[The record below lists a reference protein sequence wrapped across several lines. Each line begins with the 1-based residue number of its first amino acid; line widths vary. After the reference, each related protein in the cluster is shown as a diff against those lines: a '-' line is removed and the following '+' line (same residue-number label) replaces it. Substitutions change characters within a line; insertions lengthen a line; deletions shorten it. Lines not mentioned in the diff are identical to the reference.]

1 MSDAKGS
8 NNDPSMD
15 DILASIR
22 KIISDDE
29 ARAQVGGTASPA
41 APSPDSASAPPPRR
55 DDVLLLTDL
64 VDEPKTASPS
74 PRPTLV
80 PPPPRID
87 PVSAAEMPQ
96 PSVPPVPPAPPPI
109 APAALVSAAP
119 PPVIPLEP
127 AVKQP
132 PADQTLVEPG
142 AAGLAAS
149 AFDRLSQAVQEAVP
163 QPMAHDPGPSVGPS
177 GRNLEDIVKELL
189 RPMLKEWLDRN
200 LPGMVERF
208 VEREIIRLTRR

>member
-1 MSDAKGS
+1 MSDTKGS
-8 NNDPSMD
+8 GNDPSMD

-29 ARAQVGGTASPA
+29 TRTQAGGTASSGPQASEPGAGPTSPA
-41 APSPDSASAPPPRR
+41 AKH

-64 VDEPKTASPS
+64 VDEPKGASSLP

-80 PPPPRID
+80 PSATKTDPVGTAQASQPSIAPVQPPPPPS
-87 PVSAAEMPQ
+87 PVAKPAAAAEPSGKQ
-96 PSVPPVPPAPPPI
+96 PSANQ
-109 APAALVSAAP
+109 S
-119 PPVIPLEP
+119 
-127 AVKQP
+127 
-132 PADQTLVEPG
+132 LVEPG

-163 QPMAHDPGPSVGPS
+163 QVAVSDPGPSVGPS

-189 RPMLKEWLDRN
+189 RPMLKEWLDKN
-200 LPGMVERF
+200 LPAMVERF
-208 VEREIIRLTRR
+208 VEREIVRLTRR